1 MQKYAIIDG
10 INVVNVID
18 YDEQP
23 SNPPPGF
30 EGNIIAVQSDAV
42 GPDWTYVDEQ
52 FIAPILPA
60 PDPVQLIE
68 QCKSI
73 AMGLLFATDWT
84 QANDCP
90 LVNKAEFTA
99 YRATVRALAINPVA
113 NPTFPELP
121 TEQWN

>member
-1 MQKYAIIDG
+1 MRYAIIDG
-10 INVVNVID
+10 VNVINVID
-18 YDEQP
+18 YDEPP
-23 SNPPPGF
+23 SNPPSGF
-30 EGNIIAVQSDAV
+30 ESNIIAVQSDVAS
-42 GPDWTYVDEQ
+42 PDWTYVDGQ
-52 FIAPILPA
+52 LIAPPIPQ
-60 PDPVQLIE
+60 PDPTQLIA
-68 QCKSI
+68 QCKSM
-73 AMGLLFATDWT
+73 AMGLLLSTDWT